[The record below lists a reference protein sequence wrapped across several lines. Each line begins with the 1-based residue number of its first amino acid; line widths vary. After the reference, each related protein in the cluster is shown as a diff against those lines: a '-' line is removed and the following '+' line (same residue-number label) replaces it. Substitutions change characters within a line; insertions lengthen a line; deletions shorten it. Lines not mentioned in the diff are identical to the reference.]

1 MRQIEVKVI
10 ARASRCEVIQQSE
23 NSYKVKLTRPAV
35 EGKANDQLREV
46 LSNHFKTAKTN
57 IRIISGEHSTLKRIE
72 LKL

>member
-23 NSYKVKLTRPAV
+23 NNYKVKLTRPAV

-46 LSNHFKTAKTN
+46 LSNYFKTAKTN
-57 IRIISGEHSTLKRIE
+57 IRIVSGEHSTIKRIE